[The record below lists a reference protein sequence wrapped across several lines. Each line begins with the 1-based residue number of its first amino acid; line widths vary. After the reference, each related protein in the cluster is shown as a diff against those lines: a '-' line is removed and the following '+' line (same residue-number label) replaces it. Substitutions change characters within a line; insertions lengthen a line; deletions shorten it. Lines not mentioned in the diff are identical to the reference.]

1 MIFRALL
8 LSLALVPSPL
18 IPSALADDSR
28 QQTAAPE
35 PDPAAEFRDPQLA
48 QQAGTAPADDL
59 EEERGEGRSFRGAG
73 TSNMLG
79 GGGTSGP
86 GGYASGQDLP
96 EG

>member
-8 LSLALVPSPL
+8 LSLALVTP
-18 IPSALADDSR
+18 ALADDSR

-35 PDPAAEFRDPQLA
+35 PDPVTEFRDPQLA